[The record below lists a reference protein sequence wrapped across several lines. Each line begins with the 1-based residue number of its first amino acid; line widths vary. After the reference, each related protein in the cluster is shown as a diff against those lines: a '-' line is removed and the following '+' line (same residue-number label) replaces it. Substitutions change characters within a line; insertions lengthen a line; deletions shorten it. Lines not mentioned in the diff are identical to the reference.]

1 MCGVII
7 DSGYVDQERVCGV
20 VIDWISCGSGEGVID
35 CGYDVDLERVC
46 GVIIDC
52 GYVDQ
57 ERVCGVIIDWISC
70 GSGEGVWCYHRLD
83 IMWTWRGCVVLS

>member
-7 DSGYVDQERVCGV
+7 DCGYVNLERVCGV
-20 VIDWISCGSGEGVID
+20 IIDWISCGSGEGVID
-35 CGYDVDLERVC
+35 CGYDVDL
-46 GVIIDC
+46 
-52 GYVDQ
+52 